1 MELFGWM
8 AKAGKQRDKSEFL
21 DKIRQNLSLNT
32 KALLFSVYLKF
43 TSVLK
48 RQTKLNY
55 SELNMLWDIKKIRN
69 LVERNKLNNSTIRKF
84 IMS

>member
-1 MELFGWM
+1 MESFGWM

-32 KALLFSVYLKF
+32 KALVFSVFL

-55 SELNMLWDIKKIRN
+55 SELNMLWQIKKIRN